1 MSLTK
6 EQTKSKIYPITN
18 SKDLD
23 PLMKRVGDARI
34 VLLGEA
40 SHGTHEYY
48 TWRTAIS
55 KRLIEEKGFNF
66 IAVEGDWPDCYR
78 VNRYVKGFDEQDKA
92 PEKVLKAFNRWPTWM
107 WANWEIVSLMHWMK
121 TYNLKQPAD
130 KRAGFYGLDV
140 YSLWESLETLIEYLE
155 KTDPAAARIAEKVM
169 DCFAG
174 YQKNEKL
181 YAINSLTASCKEDVV
196 KLLKEIRL
204 RSPLYNQD
212 PEAALNTTQNA
223 YVAVEAENY
232 YRNMIGFNE
241 NTWNIRDRH
250 MMETL
255 NRVLEFHGPES
266 KAIVWEHNTH
276 VGDARYT
283 DMRKS
288 AMFNIG
294 QLAREQY
301 SENETVILG
310 FGSYSGTV
318 IAGDNW
324 GANMREMEVPE
335 AQKGSIEEFL
345 HDELG
350 RNSLIIFDRASESS
364 MEETFNKVFPHRAI
378 GVVYHPQFEEHNYV
392 LSHFNRRY
400 DAFIFLEETKA
411 LHPLHIHPDKSQVP
425 ETYPFEF

>member
-1 MSLTK
+1 MKLKKEETTSKSYSL
-6 EQTKSKIYPITN
+6 SN

-23 PLMKRVGDARI
+23 PFMKRVGDARI
-34 VLLGEA
+34 VMLGEA

-48 TWRTAIS
+48 TWRSAIS

-78 VNRYVKGFDEQDKA
+78 VNRYVKGYADQEKTPEQ
-92 PEKVLKAFNRWPTWM
+92 VLKEFNRWPTWM
-107 WANWEIVSLMHWMK
+107 WANWEIVSLVTWLK
-121 TYNLKQPAD
+121 EFNLKRNAE
-130 KRAGFYGLDV
+130 KRVGFYGLDV
-140 YSLWESLETLIEYLE
+140 YSLWESLESLIKYL
-155 KTDPAAARIAEKVM
+155 KIADPPTARIADKVLH
-169 DCFAG
+169 CFSG
-174 YQKNEKL
+174 YEKNEKL
-181 YAINSLTASCKEDVV
+181 YAINSLTSSCKDDVV
-196 KLLKEIRL
+196 KLLKEVRL
-204 RSPLYNQD
+204 RAPYYNQD

-223 YVAVEAENY
+223 YIAVEAENY
-232 YRNMIGFNE
+232 YRNMIGFND

-266 KAIVWEHNTH
+266 KVIIWEHNTH

-283 DMRKS
+283 SMRKTD
-288 AMFNIG
+288 MLNIG

-324 GANMREMEVPE
+324 GANMKEMEVPE
-335 AQKGSIEEFL
+335 AKGGSIEEFL
-345 HDELG
+345 HETFPG
-350 RNSLIIFDRASESS
+350 NNLIIFDRAR
-364 MEETFNKVFPHRAI
+364 ETEIKEVFNRVYPHRAI

-400 DAFIFLEETKA
+400 DAFIFLDETKA
-411 LHPLHIHPDKSQVP
+411 LHPLHIHPDKRQVP
-425 ETYPFEF
+425 LTYPFEF